1 MEEAYSNKKDKKA
14 IRDTVLKTAWPVL
27 IEVFLGN
34 LFGMVDMMML
44 GRIADSGEAA
54 ASIAAVGVTN
64 QVVFIALSLV
74 QSLNVGATAMV
85 ARYVGAK
92 REDRIESVVRHVIIL
107 TQILLVL
114 PIFILGLKYTE
125 QIMGFLGAHEDTLMY
140 GKNYFKVIIIGLIFQ
155 AFNFSIYAVLRGSGD
170 TKTPMNVNLKV
181 NSLNVIGNA
190 VLIYGLFGFPKLGVT
205 GAAISTSVSQLV
217 ASIMLIRHIVKG
229 NTIININLKNRFK
242 FDKDI
247 MYNLIHIGIPAALEQ
262 VAFRVGILIFV
273 RLVSSL
279 GTVAFATH
287 QICLNIL
294 SLSFTPGQAFG
305 IAASSLTG
313 RSLGANDSDLAEE
326 YIKTCRR
333 IGAIIAGS
341 VGVVFFFFGSY
352 IASLYTKNPEVI
364 KEASK
369 ILKVMAFVQPFQCSQ
384 LITAGGLRGAGDT
397 VWTLVAIFFSV
408 LVVRVVLAY
417 LFIKVLNLGLIGAWY
432 AMFSDQLVRWAL
444 IKLRFRTNKWK
455 YINIR

>member
-1 MEEAYSNKKDKKA
+1 MEEACTNNKKV
-14 IRDTVLKTAWPVL
+14 IRDTVLKTAGPVL
-27 IEVFLGN
+27 VEVFLGT

-44 GRIADSGEAA
+44 GRIANAGEAA

-85 ARYVGAK
+85 ARYVGANK
-92 REDRIESVVRHVIIL
+92 EDRIESVVRHVILL
-107 TQILLVL
+107 TQVLLVL
-114 PIFILGLKYTE
+114 PIFILGLLYADK
-125 QIMGFLGAHEDTLMY
+125 IMKLLGAHQDTLMY
-140 GKNYFKVIIIGLIFQ
+140 GSSYFKVIIIGLIFQ
-155 AFNFSIYAVLRGSGD
+155 AFNFSIYAVLRGAGD
-170 TKTPMNVNLKV
+170 TKTPMNINLKV

-205 GAAISTSVSQLV
+205 GAGISTTLSQIV
-217 ASIMLIRHIVKG
+217 ASILLIRHIFKK
-229 NTIININLKNRFK
+229 NTIIQINLKNRFK
-242 FDKDI
+242 FNKDI
-247 MYNLIHIGIPAALEQ
+247 MYNLINIGIPASLEQ
-262 VAFRVGILIFV
+262 IAFRLGILIFV
-273 RLVSSL
+273 RIVSSL

-313 RSLGANDSDLAEE
+313 RSLGAEDSDLAEE
-326 YIKTCRR
+326 YIKTSGR
-333 IGAIIAGS
+333 IGAVIATTIGII
-341 VGVVFFFFGSY
+341 FFFFGSY

-369 ILKVMAFVQPFQCSQ
+369 ILKVMAFVQPFQSSQ

-417 LFIKVLNLGLIGAWY
+417 LFIIVWELGLIGAWY

-444 IKLRFRTNKWK
+444 IKLRFKTNKWK

>member
-1 MEEAYSNKKDKKA
+1 MGEAYTNKKKLT
-14 IRDTVLKTAWPVL
+14 RDTILKTAGPVL
-27 IEVFLGN
+27 VEVFLGT

-44 GRIADSGEAA
+44 GRIVDPAEAA

-64 QVVFIALSLV
+64 QIVFIALSLV

-92 REDRIESVVRHVIIL
+92 KEDRIESVVRHVIIL
-107 TQILLVL
+107 TQVLLVL
-114 PIFILGLKYTE
+114 PIFILGLYFTDE
-125 QIMGFLGAHEDTLMY
+125 IMKFLGAHQDTIMY
-140 GKNYFKVIIIGLIFQ
+140 KVIIIGLIFQ

-170 TKTPMNVNLKV
+170 TKTPMNINLKV
-181 NSLNVIGNA
+181 NFLNVVGNA

-205 GAAISTSVSQLV
+205 GAGISTSLSQIV
-217 ASIMLIRHIVKG
+217 ATLMLIRYIFKG
-229 NTIININLKNRFK
+229 NTIIQINLKNRFK
-242 FDKDI
+242 FNKDI
-247 MYNLIHIGIPAALEQ
+247 MYNLIKIGIPASLEQ
-262 VAFRVGILIFV
+262 IAFRVGILIFV
-273 RLVSSL
+273 RIVSSL

-313 RSLGANDSDLAEE
+313 RSLGAGDSDEAEE
-326 YIKTCRR
+326 YIKVSGR
-333 IGAIIAGS
+333 IGAIIATTIGII
-341 VGVVFFFFGSY
+341 FFFFGSF
-352 IASLYTKNPEVI
+352 IAGLYTKNLDVI

-369 ILKVMAFVQPFQCSQ
+369 ILKVMAFVQPFQSSQ

-408 LVVRVVLAY
+408 LIVRVVLAY
-417 LFIKVLNLGLIGAWY
+417 LFIMILGLGLIGAWY
-432 AMFSDQLVRWAL
+432 AMFCDQFIRWAL
-444 IKLRFRTNKWK
+444 IKLRFKTNKWK

>member
-1 MEEAYSNKKDKKA
+1 MSEVSIDRKKT
-14 IRDTVLKTAWPVL
+14 RNEVLKTAGPVL
-27 IEVFLGN
+27 IEVFLGT

-44 GRIADSGEAA
+44 GRIIDSGEAA
-54 ASIAAVGVTN
+54 ASIAAVGITN

-92 REDRIESVVRHVIIL
+92 REDRIESVVRHVIML
-107 TQILLVL
+107 TQVFLVL
-114 PIFILGLKYTE
+114 PIFILGLLYSEK
-125 QIMGFLGAHEDTLMY
+125 IMKLLGAHQDTLIY
-140 GKNYFKVIIIGLIFQ
+140 GTKYFKVIIIGLIFQ

-170 TKTPMNVNLKV
+170 TKTPMNINLKV
-181 NSLNVIGNA
+181 NFLNVIGNA

-205 GAAISTSVSQLV
+205 GAGISTSLSQFIATL
-217 ASIMLIRHIVKG
+217 MLLKYIFKKD
-229 NTIININLKNRFK
+229 TIISINLKKRFK
-242 FDKDI
+242 FNKDI
-247 MYNLIHIGIPAALEQ
+247 MYNLVKIGIPASLEQ
-262 VAFRVGILIFV
+262 IAFRVGVLIFV
-273 RLVSSL
+273 RIVSSL

-313 RSLGANDSDLAEE
+313 RSLGAEDPDRAEE
-326 YIKTCRR
+326 YIRTCGR
-333 IGAIIAGS
+333 IGAIIAS
-341 VGVVFFFFGSY
+341 TIGVLFFFFGSF

-364 KEASK
+364 KEASN
-369 ILKVMAFVQPFQCSQ
+369 ILKVMAFAQPFQSSQ

-397 VWTLVAIFFSV
+397 IWTLVAIFFSV
-408 LVVRVVLAY
+408 LIVRVILAY
-417 LFIKVLNLGLIGAWY
+417 LFIMALELGLIGAWY
-432 AMFSDQLVRWAL
+432 AMFCDQVLRWAL
-444 IKLRFRTNKWK
+444 IKLRFKTNKWK

>member
-1 MEEAYSNKKDKKA
+1 
-14 IRDTVLKTAWPVL
+14 
-27 IEVFLGN
+27 
-34 LFGMVDMMML
+34 MVDMMML
-44 GRIADSGEAA
+44 GRIVDPAEAA

-64 QVVFIALSLV
+64 QIVFIALSLV

-92 REDRIESVVRHVIIL
+92 KEDRIESVVRHVIIL
-107 TQILLVL
+107 TQVLLVL
-114 PIFILGLKYTE
+114 PIFILGLYFTDE
-125 QIMGFLGAHEDTLMY
+125 IMKFLGAHQDTLMF

-170 TKTPMNVNLKV
+170 TKTPMNINLKV
-181 NSLNVIGNA
+181 NFLNVVGNA

-205 GAAISTSVSQLV
+205 GAGISTSLSQIV
-217 ASIMLIRHIVKG
+217 ATLMLIRYIFKG
-229 NTIININLKNRFK
+229 NTIIQINLKNRFK
-242 FDKDI
+242 FNKDI
-247 MYNLIHIGIPAALEQ
+247 MYNLIKIGVPASLEQ
-262 VAFRVGILIFV
+262 IAFRVGILIFV
-273 RLVSSL
+273 RIVSSL

-313 RSLGANDSDLAEE
+313 RSLGAGDSDEAEE
-326 YIKTCRR
+326 YIKVSGR
-333 IGAIIAGS
+333 IGAIIATTIGII
-341 VGVVFFFFGSY
+341 FFFFGSF
-352 IASLYTKNPEVI
+352 IAGLYTKNLDVI

-369 ILKVMAFVQPFQCSQ
+369 ILKVMAFVQPFQSSQ

-408 LVVRVVLAY
+408 LIVRVVLAY
-417 LFIKVLNLGLIGAWY
+417 LFIMILGLGLIGAWY
-432 AMFSDQLVRWAL
+432 AMFCDQFVRWAL
-444 IKLRFRTNKWK
+444 IKLRFKTNKWK

>member
-1 MEEAYSNKKDKKA
+1 MEEACTNNKKV
-14 IRDTVLKTAWPVL
+14 IRDTVLKTAGPVL
-27 IEVFLGN
+27 VEVFLGT

-44 GRIADSGEAA
+44 GRIANAGEAA

-85 ARYVGAK
+85 ARYVGANK
-92 REDRIESVVRHVIIL
+92 EDRIESVVRHVILL
-107 TQILLVL
+107 TQVLLVL
-114 PIFILGLKYTE
+114 PIFILGLLYADK
-125 QIMGFLGAHEDTLMY
+125 IMKLLGAHQDTLMY
-140 GKNYFKVIIIGLIFQ
+140 GSSYFKVIIIGLIFQ
-155 AFNFSIYAVLRGSGD
+155 AFNFSIYAVLRGAGD
-170 TKTPMNVNLKV
+170 TKTPMNINLKV

-205 GAAISTSVSQLV
+205 GAGISTTLSQIV
-217 ASIMLIRHIVKG
+217 ASILLIRHIFKK
-229 NTIININLKNRFK
+229 NTIIQINLKNRFK
-242 FDKDI
+242 FNKDI
-247 MYNLIHIGIPAALEQ
+247 MYNLINIGIPASLEQ
-262 VAFRVGILIFV
+262 IAFRLGILIFV
-273 RLVSSL
+273 RIVSSL

-313 RSLGANDSDLAEE
+313 RSLGAEDSDLAEE
-326 YIKTCRR
+326 YIKTSGR
-333 IGAIIAGS
+333 IGAVIATTIGII
-341 VGVVFFFFGSY
+341 FFFFGSY

-369 ILKVMAFVQPFQCSQ
+369 ILKVMAFVQPFQSSQ
-384 LITAGGLRGAGDT
+384 LITVGGLRGAGDT

-417 LFIKVLNLGLIGAWY
+417 LFIIVWELGLIGAWY

-444 IKLRFRTNKWK
+444 IKLRFKTNKWK

>member
-1 MEEAYSNKKDKKA
+1 MGEVSIDERKT
-14 IRDTVLKTAWPVL
+14 IRDIILKTAGPVL
-27 IEVFLGN
+27 IEVFLGT

-44 GRIADSGEAA
+44 GRINDPTEAA
-54 ASIAAVGVTN
+54 ASIAAIGITN
-64 QVVFIALSLV
+64 QIVFIALSLV

-92 REDRIESVVRHVIIL
+92 KEDKIESVVRHVILL
-107 TQILLVL
+107 TQVLLVL
-114 PIFILGLKYTE
+114 PIFILGLSFTDE
-125 QIMGFLGAHEDTLMY
+125 IMKFLGAHQDTLMF
-140 GKNYFKVIIIGLIFQ
+140 GRNYFKVIIIGLIFQ

-170 TKTPMNVNLKV
+170 TKTPMNINLKV
-181 NSLNVIGNA
+181 NFLNVVGNA

-205 GAAISTSVSQLV
+205 GAGISTSFSQMV
-217 ASIMLIRHIVKG
+217 ATLMLLKYIFKKD
-229 NTIININLKNRFK
+229 TIIQLNLKNRFK
-242 FDKDI
+242 FNKDI
-247 MYNLIHIGIPAALEQ
+247 MYNLIKIGVPASLEQ
-262 VAFRVGILIFV
+262 IAFRVGILIFV
-273 RLVSSL
+273 RIVSSL

-313 RSLGANDSDLAEE
+313 RSLGAGDPDKAEE
-326 YIKTCRR
+326 YIKTSGK
-333 IGAIIAGS
+333 IGAVIAAAIG
-341 VGVVFFFFGSY
+341 GLFFFFGFFV
-352 IASLYTKNPEVI
+352 ASLYTKNPAVI

-369 ILKVMAFVQPFQCSQ
+369 ILKVMAFVQPFQSSQ

-408 LVVRVVLAY
+408 LIVRVVLAHI
-417 LFIKVLNLGLIGAWY
+417 FIRVLGLGLIGAWY
-432 AMFSDQLVRWAL
+432 AMFCDQLVRWAL
-444 IKLRFRTNKWK
+444 IKIRFKTNKWK